1 MYVRVFI
8 VIFPFSG
15 GARAEPRKRTN
26 GCEHTRIKY
35 TAREPRVYD
44 VSAYFRLSSFTEIR
58 VEWFKT
64 HTTCPKQPFLC
75 ASNPLRGF
83 FTLGM
88 NTSLRFVRSEE
99 NDVFLEYI
107 SLRKFVEKNH

>member
-1 MYVRVFI
+1 MYALVFI

-15 GARAEPRKRTN
+15 GTRAEPRHRTDVS
-26 GCEHTRIKY
+26 EHTRVKY

-44 VSAYFRLSSFTEIR
+44 VPAYFELGLFVEIR
-58 VEWFKT
+58 AGWFKT
-64 HTTCPKQPFLC
+64 HTTCPKRLFLC
-75 ASNPLRGF
+75 ASNPFRGF

-99 NDVFLEYI
+99 NDVFFE
-107 SLRKFVEKNH
+107 